1 MKVAILG
8 AGCYRTHAASGI
20 TNFSRACEVAESVG
34 KPEIAMTHSTITMG
48 AELMELCGIKDII
61 IADPVFDQGITVID
75 DFDYETVIEAH
86 KEDPEKVMPD
96 IRTKVNEVAKELP
109 KPPKG
114 AIHFTDPEE
123 LGFEVTSDDNEAVAD
138 ADWIMTWFPKGDM
151 QMGIIE
157 KFADNIKEG
166 AILTHACTVPTTMF
180 QKIFDDLSSPE
191 MNVAPKV
198 NVSSYHPGA
207 VPEMKG
213 QVYIAEGYA
222 SEESIC
228 NLVDIGETARGNAF
242 KLPAELLGPVCDMCS
257 ALTAIT
263 YAGILSYRDS
273 VMNVL
278 GAPAGFAQMMAKE
291 SLTQVTEL
299 MDKVGIDHMEDRL
312 DPGALLGTA
321 DSMNFGAAADILPS
335 VLEVLEKREGTGPS
349 CKID

>member
-20 TNFSRACEVAESVG
+20 TNFTRACEVAEKVG
-34 KPEIAMTHSTITMG
+34 KPEIAMTHSTVIMG
-48 AELMELCGIKDII
+48 AELMELADVDEVVIS
-61 IADPVFDQGITVID
+61 DPVFDNEFKVID
-75 DFDYETVIEAH
+75 DFAYEDVIAAH
-86 KEDPEKVMPD
+86 KEDTETIMPQ
-96 IRTKVNEVAKELP
+96 IRAKVNEVAKDLP

-114 AIHFTDPEE
+114 AIHFTHPED
-123 LGFEVTSDDNEAVAD
+123 LGFKVTTDDNEAVQD
-138 ADWIMTWFPKGDM
+138 ADWVMTWFPKGDM
-151 QMGIIE
+151 QMGIIK
-157 KFADNIKEG
+157 KFADDLKEN

-180 QKIFDDLSSPE
+180 KKIFEDLSSDE
-191 MNVAPKV
+191 MNIAPKV

-222 SEESIC
+222 TEEALC
-228 NLVDIGETARGNAF
+228 DLVDLGVAARGNAY

-263 YAGILSYRDS
+263 YAGLISYRDS
-273 VMNVL
+273 VMNIL

-291 SLTQVTEL
+291 SLTQVTDL
-299 MDKVGIDHMEDRL
+299 MNKVGIDHLEEKL

-321 DSMNFGAAADILPS
+321 DSMNFGSTADVLPT
-335 VLEVLEKREGTGPS
+335 VLEVLDKRKGKGPT
-349 CKID
+349 CNV

>member
-1 MKVAILG
+1 MKIAILG

-20 TNFSRACEVAESVG
+20 TNFTRACEVAEKVG

-48 AELMELCGIKDII
+48 AELMELAGVKDIVI
-61 IADPVFDQGITVID
+61 SDPVFDNDFKVLDG
-75 DFDYETVIEAH
+75 FDYENVIEAH
-86 KEDPEKVMPD
+86 KENPESVMPQ
-96 IRTKVNEVAKELP
+96 IRDKVNETAKELP

-114 AIHFTDPEE
+114 AIHFVHPED
-123 LGFEVTSDDNEAVAD
+123 LGFEITTDDREAVAD
-138 ADWIMTWFPKGDM
+138 ADLIMTWFPKGDM

-157 KFADNIKEG
+157 KFIDDIPEG
-166 AILTHACTVPTTMF
+166 ATLTHACTVPTTMF
-180 QKIFDDLSSPE
+180 QKIFEDLSYDQTK
-191 MNVAPKV
+191 MAPKF

-222 SEESIC
+222 SDDSIN
-228 NLVDIGETARGNAF
+228 NLVEMGQTARGNAF

-257 ALTAIT
+257 ALTAVT
-263 YAGILSYRDS
+263 YAGLLGYRDS

-291 SLTQVTEL
+291 SLTQITDL
-299 MDKVGIDHMEDRL
+299 MDKVGIDKMEESL

-321 DSMNFGAAADILPS
+321 DSMNF
-335 VLEVLEKREGTGPS
+335 
-349 CKID
+349 

>member
-48 AELMELCGIKDII
+48 AELMELCGIKDIV
-61 IADPVFDQGITVID
+61 IADPIFDHGITVID
-75 DFDYETVIEAH
+75 DFAYEDVIEAH

-96 IRTKVNEVAKELP
+96 IRAKVNEVAKDLP

-114 AIHFTDPEE
+114 AIHFTDPED
-123 LGFEVTSDDNEAVAD
+123 LGFEVTSNDVEAVAD
-138 ADWIMTWFPKGDM
+138 ADWIMTWLPKGDM

-157 KFADNIKEG
+157 KFADSIKEG

-213 QVYIAEGYA
+213 QVYIAEGFA
-222 SEESIC
+222 NNDSI
-228 NLVDIGETARGNAF
+228 NKLMELGATARGNAYT
-242 KLPAELLGPVCDMCS
+242 LPAELLGPVCDMCS

-263 YAGILSYRDS
+263 YAGILGYRDS

-291 SLTQVTEL
+291 SLEQVTAL
-299 MDKVGIDHMEDRL
+299 MNKVGIDKMEESL
-312 DPGALLGTA
+312 EPGALLGTA
-321 DSMNFGAAADILPS
+321 DSMNFGATGEILPTI
-335 VLEVLEKREGTGPS
+335 LESLEKRT
-349 CKID
+349 K

>member
-1 MKVAILG
+1 MKIAILG

-20 TNFSRACEVAESVG
+20 TNFSRACEVAEMTG

-48 AELMELCGIKDII
+48 AELMALTGAKDIVV
-61 IADPVFDQGITVID
+61 ADPVFDNDFRIID
-75 DFDYETVIEAH
+75 DFDYEDVIEAH
-86 KEDPEKVMPD
+86 KENPESIMPQ
-96 IRTKVNEVAKELP
+96 IREKVNETAKEME

-114 AIHFTDPEE
+114 AIHFVHPED
-123 LGFEVTSDDNEAVAD
+123 LGFEITTDDNEAVQD

-151 QMGIIE
+151 QMEIIE
-157 KFADNIKEG
+157 KFAGDIKEN

-180 QKIFDDLSSPE
+180 RKIFDDLSYDQTA
-191 MNVAPKV
+191 MAPQF

-222 SEESIC
+222 SEDAIC
-228 NLVDIGETARGNAF
+228 NLVDWGIEARGNAF

-291 SLTQVTEL
+291 SLAQVTDL
-299 MDKVGIDHMEDRL
+299 MEKVGIDHMEEKL

-335 VLEVLEKREGTGPS
+335 ILEVLENRKGIGPT
-349 CKID
+349 CNV

>member
-20 TNFSRACEVAESVG
+20 TNFTRACEVAEKVG
-34 KPEIAMTHSTITMG
+34 KPEIAMTHSTVIMG
-48 AELMELCGIKDII
+48 AELMELAGVDEVVIS
-61 IADPVFDQGITVID
+61 DPVFDNEFKVID
-75 DFDYETVIEAH
+75 DFAYEDVIAAH
-86 KEDPEKVMPD
+86 KEDPETIMPQ
-96 IRTKVNEVAKELP
+96 IRAKVNEVAKDLP

-114 AIHFTDPEE
+114 AIHFTHPED
-123 LGFEVTSDDNEAVAD
+123 LGFKVTTDDNEAVKD
-138 ADWIMTWFPKGDM
+138 ADWVMTWLPKGDM
-151 QMGIIE
+151 QMGIIK
-157 KFADNIKEG
+157 KFADDLKEN

-180 QKIFDDLSSPE
+180 QKIFEDLSSDE
-191 MNVAPKV
+191 MNIAPKV

-222 SEESIC
+222 TDEALC
-228 NLVDIGETARGNAF
+228 DLVDFGVAARENAY

-263 YAGILSYRDS
+263 YAGLISYRDS
-273 VMNVL
+273 VMNIL

-291 SLTQVTEL
+291 SLTQVTDL
-299 MDKVGIDHMEDRL
+299 MNKVGIDHLEEKL

-321 DSMNFGAAADILPS
+321 DSMNLGSTADVLPT
-335 VLEVLEKREGTGPS
+335 VLEVLDKRKGKGPT
-349 CKID
+349 CNV

>member
-20 TNFSRACEVAESVG
+20 TNFSRACEVAEQVG
-34 KPEIAMTHSTITMG
+34 KPEIAMTHSTIIMG
-48 AELMELCGIKDII
+48 AELMELAGVDEVVV
-61 IADPVFDQGITVID
+61 ADPVFDNDFKVID
-75 DFDYETVIEAH
+75 DFAYEDVIAAH
-86 KEDPEKVMPD
+86 KENPESIMPQIREKV
-96 IRTKVNEVAKELP
+96 NQVAKDLP

-114 AIHFTDPEE
+114 AIHFTHPED
-123 LGFEVTSDDNEAVAD
+123 LGFEVTTDDNEAVQD
-138 ADWIMTWFPKGDM
+138 ADWVMTWFPKGDM

-157 KFADNIKEG
+157 KFADDLKEG

-180 QKIFDDLSSPE
+180 KNIFDELSSPE

-222 SEESIC
+222 NNESIDQLF
-228 NLVDIGETARGNAF
+228 NMGQKARANAF

-263 YAGILSYRDS
+263 YAGILGYRDS
-273 VMNVL
+273 VMDVL

-291 SLTQVTEL
+291 SLEQITAL
-299 MDKVGIDHMEDRL
+299 MNTAGIDHMEEKL

-321 DSMNFGAAADILPS
+321 DSMNFGATGEILPTI
-335 VLEVLEKREGTGPS
+335 LEALEKRAQ
-349 CKID
+349 

>member
-1 MKVAILG
+1 MKIAILG

-20 TNFSRACEVAESVG
+20 TNFSRACEVAEKVG

-48 AELMELCGIKDII
+48 AELKELVGVDEIVVS
-61 IADPVFDQGITVID
+61 DPVFDNNFTVID
-75 DFDYETVIEAH
+75 DFEYEKVIDAH
-86 KEDPEKVMPD
+86 KDNPENVMPQ
-96 IRTKVNEVAKELP
+96 IREKVNEVAKDLG
-109 KPPKG
+109 KPPEG
-114 AIHFTDPEE
+114 AIHFTHPED
-123 LGFEVTSDDNEAVAD
+123 LGFDITSDDTEAVQD
-138 ADWIMTWFPKGDM
+138 ADWVMTWLPKGDM

-157 KFADNIKEG
+157 KFAGELKEG

-180 QKIFDDLSSPE
+180 QKIFEDLSSDE
-191 MNVAPKV
+191 MNIAPKF

-228 NLVDIGETARGNAF
+228 DLVDWGVAARGNAF

-291 SLTQVTEL
+291 SLTQVTDL
-299 MDKVGIDHMEDRL
+299 MEKVGIDHMEEKL

-321 DSMNFGAAADILPS
+321 DSMNFGAAAEIIPT
-335 VLEVLEKREGTGPS
+335 VLEVMEKRQGKGPT
-349 CKID
+349 CNI